1 MLPLRAQGAGELAPF
16 ITTGKTEALAMVR
29 TGYKKFQGGC
39 TMKWEL
45 LLLLCCGL
53 LKAMWLLSAMAFEAD
68 CKQAT
73 SPSMPGDKTLG
84 AQHKG

>member
-1 MLPLRAQGAGELAPF
+1 
-16 ITTGKTEALAMVR
+16 
-29 TGYKKFQGGC
+29 
-39 TMKWEL
+39 MKWEL